1 MANMNLK
8 KLFILYK
15 GQEKWLLLS
24 CFLNIIFAIGMLA
37 IPSFSAGI
45 INEGIIPK
53 NYDVLFDLGI
63 LILIAS
69 VAGGVAQIINA
80 SIAVW
85 FSEFT
90 SHELRKQI
98 YTKVQTLSFG
108 NIDRFSASDLLVRLT
123 TDVQNVKV
131 AVQQSIMNLMQVPL
145 IIIGTIIIMAF
156 IYPSLVWVMILLLVV
171 LSIILILYFVIV
183 EPAYT
188 RKQESIDQ
196 LNKRLRESLAGIRVV
211 KAFVRQDFEIEK
223 FSLAADDLQKK
234 AIIPQQYIA
243 WLMPS
248 VYFLAFLGFA
258 AIYYFGGV
266 EVLTGTGGLEVG
278 DVTAVAEYIMILILP
293 LLIIAIVLPF
303 ITSAN
308 SSLTRIYEVLETIP
322 DISDPVD
329 PVQVDLAKIIGR
341 VEFENVSFSYLNS
354 EGEPMGEILTDV
366 CLKVEPGQTVGF
378 LGSTGC
384 GKSSLVS
391 LIPRFYDVTAGR
403 VTIDGIDVRS
413 FPEDELM
420 QIVGVCLQE
429 PVLFSGTIR
438 DTIGFGDENITD
450 DEIRLASGYADA
462 DAFIMNIPDNYN
474 AHIAR
479 RGANYSGGQRQRL
492 SIARVLAIRP
502 KILILDDSTSAC
514 DVATEAR
521 IQDAIASVMKGTTL
535 FIVAQRISS
544 VITADRIFLL
554 DKGKIVGSGTHDELL
569 RSNEFYQEIYASQ
582 LGSETIDA
590 RREV

>member
-329 PVQVDLAKIIGR
+329 PVQIDLAKIVGR

-354 EGEPMGEILTDV
+354 EGEPIGEILTDV

>member
-354 EGEPMGEILTDV
+354 EGEPMGEILNDV

-413 FPEDELM
+413 FPEDVLM

-462 DAFIMNIPDNYN
+462 EAFIMNIPDNYN
-474 AHIAR
+474 ARIAR

-492 SIARVLAIRP
+492 SIARALAIRP